1 VDEASA
7 KAGARWLPAEFFKWP
22 PILFFFPPPSPF
34 LLIEWFSLSLS
45 STSSSSTLRAPRN
58 AKKHSP
64 LSSSSSSA
72 SPFTSRREKERG
84 DGKKVPFSCEPLS
97 RRSQSIHFSFSFF
110 FWLFRKNV

>member
-1 VDEASA
+1 MAA
-7 KAGARWLPAEFFKWP
+7 HFIFFSSS
-22 PILFFFPPPSPF
+22 IS
-34 LLIEWFSLSLS
+34 FSSYRVVLSLS